1 MRLSPR
7 KPARFSLRRREAG
20 YAGLCAIVCGQQLST
35 ASAAAIRNR
44 LFAAFDPF
52 HHDSVRRARTDKLK
66 RLGLS
71 APKIK
76 SIREI
81 GKAVAQGRIDL
92 TAVGE
97 MDADAAHAALVA
109 LHGIGPWSA
118 DIYLLFCLGHSDAFP
133 AGDLAVQE
141 AARIAFG
148 LRKRPDAKALAKLAE
163 AWRPWRG
170 VAAHLL
176 WAYYHAVK
184 KRDVVPVQSAGA
196 AKKPAKKKRE
206 EEKIHKEIRQWLTST
221 ARGSAPRSG
230 TAKQLVVFLHGYG
243 ADGNDLIDIGRA
255 WAGLLP
261 DAAFVSPHAPRP
273 CGQAP
278 SGREW
283 FPLTM
288 RDPGERWRGVTMAA
302 PAAQTFLDAE
312 LARARPAAF
321 GAGAGRIFAR
331 HHDGA
336 ACRLAP
342 RRRAGRDR
350 RLFRPAGAAG
360 QRRSRNFR
368 GRDQEPAAGA
378 AGTRRPGPAD
388 PDRRAFPRR
397 ARAWRPW
404 RCRSSGTSRPA
415 SATASTRKACATAAN
430 FLLAALAGAEPACG

>member
-1 MRLSPR
+1 MTHFLHSDADLQAGLARLIAADPRLVAGRRESRRLQPAPARGRLSP
-7 KPARFSLRRREAG
+7 
-20 YAGLCAIVCGQQLST
+20 
-35 ASAAAIRNR
+35 ASAPSSAASNCRPRAPPRSAIG

-184 KRDVVPVQSAGA
+184 KRDVVPVQSAGNGEEA
-196 AKKPAKKKRE
+196 GQEEAE
-206 EEKIHKEIRQWLTST
+206 EEKIHKEIRQWLNST
-221 ARGSAPRSG
+221 ARG
-230 TAKQLVVFLHGYG
+230 
-243 ADGNDLIDIGRA
+243 
-255 WAGLLP
+255 W
-261 DAAFVSPHAPRP
+261 
-273 CGQAP
+273 
-278 SGREW
+278 
-283 FPLTM
+283 
-288 RDPGERWRGVTMAA
+288 
-302 PAAQTFLDAE
+302 
-312 LARARPAAF
+312 
-321 GAGAGRIFAR
+321 
-331 HHDGA
+331 
-336 ACRLAP
+336 
-342 RRRAGRDR
+342 
-350 RLFRPAGAAG
+350 
-360 QRRSRNFR
+360 
-368 GRDQEPAAGA
+368 
-378 AGTRRPGPAD
+378 
-388 PDRRAFPRR
+388 RR
-397 ARAWRPW
+397 ARAR
-404 RCRSSGTSRPA
+404 RSNSSCSCT
-415 SATASTRKACATAAN
+415 ATAPTATT
-430 FLLAALAGAEPACG
+430 

>member
-1 MRLSPR
+1 MTNFLHSDADLQAGLARLVAADPR
-7 KPARFSLRRREAG
+7 LAPIAEKAGRFSLRRREAG

-76 SIREI
+76 AIREI

-92 TAVGE
+92 DRIGE

-184 KRDVVPVQSAGA
+184 KRDVVPVQSARA
-196 AKKPAKKKRE
+196 VKKSAKKKP
-206 EEKIHKEIRQWLTST
+206 KNK
-221 ARGSAPRSG
+221 
-230 TAKQLVVFLHGYG
+230 K
-243 ADGNDLIDIGRA
+243 
-255 WAGLLP
+255 
-261 DAAFVSPHAPRP
+261 
-273 CGQAP
+273 
-278 SGREW
+278 
-283 FPLTM
+283 
-288 RDPGERWRGVTMAA
+288 
-302 PAAQTFLDAE
+302 
-312 LARARPAAF
+312 
-321 GAGAGRIFAR
+321 
-331 HHDGA
+331 
-336 ACRLAP
+336 
-342 RRRAGRDR
+342 
-350 RLFRPAGAAG
+350 
-360 QRRSRNFR
+360 
-368 GRDQEPAAGA
+368 
-378 AGTRRPGPAD
+378 
-388 PDRRAFPRR
+388 
-397 ARAWRPW
+397 
-404 RCRSSGTSRPA
+404 
-415 SATASTRKACATAAN
+415 STRKSGN
-430 FLLAALAGAEPACG
+430 G